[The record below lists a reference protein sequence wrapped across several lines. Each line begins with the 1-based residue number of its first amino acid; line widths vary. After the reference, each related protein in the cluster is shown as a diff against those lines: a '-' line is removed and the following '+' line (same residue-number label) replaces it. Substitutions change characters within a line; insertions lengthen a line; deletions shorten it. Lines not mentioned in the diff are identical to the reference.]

1 MEQDMRFS
9 PIGHDR
15 IRALSAGLFMIAAA
29 ACGQTSA
36 EPSPAP
42 ASPQASTTAPGCAI
56 ALPEGLHLPQNLHI
70 ETCQQTEKMT
80 TFRGKVQTGQQVD
93 TVFADLKSTYEAAG
107 FTLYDN
113 SAGSIRSV
121 IFGGAG
127 HRKGEIQLN
136 PKSGY
141 LAISINLYPEDMQQ

>member
-1 MEQDMRFS
+1 MERDMRFS

-15 IRALSAGLFMIAAA
+15 VRAFTAGVFMMAAA

-36 EPSPAP
+36 EPSPTP
-42 ASPQASTTAPGCAI
+42 ASPEASSSAAGCAI
-56 ALPEGLHLPQNLHI
+56 ALPEGLPVPPNLDI
-70 ETCQQTEKMT
+70 ETCQQSEKMT
-80 TFRGKVQTGQQVD
+80 TFRGKAQTRQQVD
-93 TVFADLKSTYEAAG
+93 TVFADLKSTYETAG

-136 PKSGY
+136 PKSGF
-141 LAISINLYPEDMQQ
+141 LAVSINLYPEDMQQ